1 MLRTVVP
8 TFYRLYLSVVDADKI
23 EEFIAS
29 LGLAL
34 ETAEDAAGDCAGSC
48 LFDTAHHHAQVARF
62 HDDGDT
68 LGLEDFHNGVSDFF
82 GQTFLDLQAAGEHL
96 GDSGKLGKADDGFV
110 GDVADGHL
118 RGRKVS

>member
-1 MLRTVVP
+1 M
-8 TFYRLYLSVVDADKI
+8 YLSVVDTDKI
-23 EEFIAS
+23 EEFVAS
-29 LGLAL
+29 LRLAL

-68 LGLEDFHNGVSDFF
+68 LGLEDLHNGMSDFF

-118 RGRKVS
+118 RGRKVSGR